1 MHSPNTAV
9 PAPAARTDL
18 QGRIA
23 MIVGASRGLGKG
35 IAKAFADAGA
45 KVVAVSRTPVP
56 ADAPGDAP
64 GDDATHTE
72 IADARTD
79 TTAATLLTKHDP
91 DILVLVAGA
100 IPPMGTIREQSWETF
115 SLNWDTDV
123 RIAFHWLQ
131 AVLSKPLKPGARVVV
146 ISSGAAIAGSP
157 LSGGYAGAK
166 ATQRFIAQY
175 AQDEALR
182 AGLDIAISTVLP
194 RFAPATGVGTLAV
207 RAYAERAGVDV
218 DEYLQTF
225 QRAFGALVTPES
237 AGCAIVGLACT
248 EASEIA
254 PAYLLT
260 GDGLQKLS

>member
-1 MHSPNTAV
+1 MNSPNTPV
-9 PAPAARTDL
+9 PATATSSGL
-18 QGRIA
+18 HGKVA

-35 IAKAFADAGA
+35 IAKAFADAGS
-45 KVVAVSRTPVP
+45 KVVVVSRTPVP
-56 ADAPGDAP
+56 AGELEDG
-64 GDDATHTE
+64 ATHAE

-91 DILVLVAGA
+91 DILVLAAGA
-100 IPPMGTIREQSWETF
+100 TPVMGTIREQSWETF

-123 RIAFHWLQ
+123 KMAFHWLQ

-146 ISSGAAIAGSP
+146 ISSGAAISGSP

-182 AGLDIAISTVLP
+182 AGLDIAISTVMP
-194 RFAPATGVGTLAV
+194 RFAPTTGVGAPAV
-207 RAYAERAGVDV
+207 RAYAEHARVDV
-218 DEYLQTF
+218 DEFLQTF
-225 QRAFGALVTPES
+225 QRSFGALVTPET
-237 AGCAIVGLACT
+237 AGHAIVGLAST
-248 EASEIA
+248 RASEVA

-260 GDGLQKLS
+260 GDGLQKLA